1 MNGGDYMSKQTLR
14 ATAIQKVLKLSE
26 PEALKV
32 LVFLVGMDA
41 GESISENQ
49 RNPTKQPIQH
59 GKQLQE
65 A

>member
-1 MNGGDYMSKQTLR
+1 MSKQTLR